1 MPSRTL
7 AIRLFTPSEWNL
19 SIPNAAFCPRSRQ
32 LLPVARMRFWLL
44 PAINTLLFE
53 NSDVRVLGVHLPPH
67 IREPMHTYPWPGVL
81 YILQGVPTLNHTLG
95 VSAPPVQNPPPGL

>member
-1 MPSRTL
+1 
-7 AIRLFTPSEWNL
+7 
-19 SIPNAAFCPRSRQ
+19 
-32 LLPVARMRFWLL
+32 MRFWLL

-81 YILQGVPTLNHTLG
+81 YILQGVPTLNYTLG